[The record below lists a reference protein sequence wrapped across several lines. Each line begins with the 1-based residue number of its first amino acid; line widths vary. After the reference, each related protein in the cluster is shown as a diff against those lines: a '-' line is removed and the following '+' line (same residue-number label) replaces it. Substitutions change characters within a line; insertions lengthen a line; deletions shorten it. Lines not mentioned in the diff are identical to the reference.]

1 MYKGKVYVSN
11 SIELTNAVL
20 KEMHNVP
27 FFGYPGYQKTIAM
40 VRSQYFWSRM
50 TKEVANCIDRYLEC

>member
-11 SIELTNAVL
+11 FNEMKNAVL

-27 FFGYPGYQKTIAM
+27 YVGNPLYQKTIVV
-40 VRSQYFWSRM
+40 VRSQYFWPRM
-50 TKEVANCIDRYLEC
+50 KKEVANYIARCLEC